1 MMSHNPKKF
10 YFDLMIYHIRAS
22 VRVQNLLGTE
32 KKKSDDSQPP
42 VTDVTFFGDNILR
55 HAEITQDNI
64 SLTFF

>member
-32 KKKSDDSQPP
+32 KKNQMIH
-42 VTDVTFFGDNILR
+42 NLL
-55 HAEITQDNI
+55 
-64 SLTFF
+64 SLMSHFSETSYYVMQR